1 MIDVNTDPDTTFAIL
16 LLSDAL
22 DKEQKETISC
32 ARACLRLIRT
42 ADTDV
47 WPEAMAARIERA
59 LLEFDQIVRD
69 DATKRGIWFHDG
81 LKLIQRMNDDTGEV
95 QTTTVLNANNDQV
108 VHKEGGAL
116 VVFPQD
122 PNQICY
128 GEGLVF
134 QEGVPKDMAVM
145 TPPEEVREKRALE
158 RQQKEAQAALEKA
171 AKEAQAALD
180 RAAKQAK
187 KNKKERERRKRKVL
201 AAVGGG
207 KEDEEAAEGEVAE

>member
-1 MIDVNTDPDTTFAIL
+1 MIDVNTDPETTFAIL

-22 DKEQKETISC
+22 DKQQKETISR
-32 ARACLRLIRT
+32 ARACLHFIRT
-42 ADTDV
+42 ADADV
-47 WPEAMAARIERA
+47 WPADMADRIERA
-59 LLEFDQIVRD
+59 LLEFDQMVRD

-108 VHKEGGAL
+108 VHKEGRTLG
-116 VVFPQD
+116 VFPQD

-145 TPPEEVREKRALE
+145 TPLEEVREKRALE
-158 RQQKEAQAALEKA
+158 SQQKEAQAALEKT
-171 AKEAQAALD
+171 
-180 RAAKQAK
+180 AKQAK
-187 KNKKERERRKRKVL
+187 KNKKEKERRKCKAL

-207 KEDEEAAEGEVAE
+207 KEEEGDGEEEVAE

>member
-16 LLSDAL
+16 LLCDAL

-42 ADTDV
+42 ADADV
-47 WPEAMAARIERA
+47 WPEDMAARIERA
-59 LLEFDQIVRD
+59 LLEFDQMVRD

-81 LKLIQRMNDDTGEV
+81 LKLIQRMNDDTGQV

-108 VHKEGGAL
+108 VHKEGGTL
-116 VVFPQD
+116 GVFPRD
-122 PNQICY
+122 PDQICY

-158 RQQKEAQAALEKA
+158 RQQ
-171 AKEAQAALD
+171 KEAQAALD